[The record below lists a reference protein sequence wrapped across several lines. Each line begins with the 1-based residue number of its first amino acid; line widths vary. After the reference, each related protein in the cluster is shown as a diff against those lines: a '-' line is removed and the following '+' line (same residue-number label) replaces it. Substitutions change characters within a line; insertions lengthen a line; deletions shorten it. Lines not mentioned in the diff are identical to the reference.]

1 MKTLLSYQYVPRA
14 TMMISENAI
23 VLAMIQL
30 ALDWVTPSLIMAY
43 PTIYMKNFET
53 INFFNVP

>member
-1 MKTLLSYQYVPRA
+1 
-14 TMMISENAI
+14 MMISENAM
-23 VLAMIQL
+23 VLTMIQL
-30 ALDWVTPSLIMAY
+30 ALEWVTPSLIMAY